1 MGKRMR
7 SLLLKVSILAALLLT
22 APAAMA
28 ADPPPNSPSA
38 TVERLNAALLEVMQ
52 QADELGYAGRYA
64 KLEPTLTEIFDFQ
77 GMARV
82 SLGSHWS
89 KLSDAQEAAFTQA
102 FADYSVGVFAHRFD
116 GFSGERFE
124 VLGEQEGRRGT
135 VLVRNQI
142 VKSDG
147 EAVEI
152 NYLTQPQ
159 DDGSWRIID
168 TILGGTASELAARR
182 SEYSSIMRKLGID
195 ALIQALKDKTAGFAD
210 D

>member
-1 MGKRMR
+1 MR
-7 SLLLKVSILAALLLT
+7 SLLLKVSILVVLLFP
-22 APAAMA
+22 APAASA
-28 ADPPPNSPSA
+28 ADTPSA

-52 QADELGYAGRYA
+52 QAEDLGFAGRYA
-64 KLEPTLTEIFDFQ
+64 KLEPTLTEIFDFP

-82 SLGSHWS
+82 TLGGEWS
-89 KLSDAQEAAFTQA
+89 TLSDAQQAAFTQA
-102 FADYSVGVFAHRFD
+102 FADYSVAVFAHRFD

-124 VLGEQEGRRGT
+124 ILGEQEARRGT

-152 NYLTQPQ
+152 NYLAQPQ
-159 DDGSWRIID
+159 DDGSWRIVD

-182 SEYSSIMRKLGID
+182 REYSNIIRKLGIE
-195 ALIQALKDKTAGFAD
+195 ALIQSLKDKIAGFAD
-210 D
+210 N

>member
-1 MGKRMR
+1 MR
-7 SLLLKVSILAALLLT
+7 SLLLKVFALAVLLVP
-22 APAAMA
+22 APAASA
-28 ADPPPNSPSA
+28 AEPPSA

-52 QADELGYAGRYA
+52 QAEEMGFEGRYA
-64 KLEPTLTEIFDFQ
+64 RLEPTLTEIFDFPA
-77 GMARV
+77 MARV
-82 SLGSHWS
+82 TLGGHWS
-89 KLSDAQEAAFTQA
+89 SISEAQRAAFTQA
-102 FADYSVGVFAHRFD
+102 FADYSVAVFADRFD

-124 VLGEQEGRRGT
+124 ILGEQEARRGA

-159 DDGSWRIID
+159 DDGSWRIVD

-182 SEYSSIMRKLGID
+182 GEYSGIIRKLGIE
-195 ALIQALKDKTAGFAD
+195 ALIQTLKDKTAGFAD